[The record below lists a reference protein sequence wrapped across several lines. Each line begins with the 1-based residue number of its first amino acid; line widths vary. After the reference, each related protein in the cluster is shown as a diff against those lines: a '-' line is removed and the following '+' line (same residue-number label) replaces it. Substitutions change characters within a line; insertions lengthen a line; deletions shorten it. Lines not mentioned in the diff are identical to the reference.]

1 MKRIISFVAL
11 LVMGFT
17 LFAQQQNRI
26 QTVTI
31 QTNGTCE
38 QCKKIMMENIPQW
51 AGVKECSYNMK
62 NAKVTITFDSK
73 NTNVEKL
80 REGIRHLGY
89 DADNVKANAEARAK
103 LPACCTQT
111 SSGHSG
117 CGNHGSAG
125 GCGGCGHHH

>member
-17 LFAQQQNRI
+17 LFAQQENRI

-51 AGVKECSYNMK
+51 AGVKECSYDMK
-62 NAKVTITFDSK
+62 SAKVTITFDSK

-89 DADNVKANAEARAK
+89 DADNVKADPEARAK
-103 LPACCTQT
+103 LPKCCTAPKN
-111 SSGHSG
+111 SAG
-117 CGNHGSAG
+117 CGS